1 LISYHASWVV
11 PISAAP
17 IRDGQ
22 VNVERGRV
30 RDVGAGGTAGAGVRG
45 GARLAGRVI
54 EQDLGNVILMPGL
67 VNAHT
72 HLELS
77 HLRGVVAPASNFVAW
92 VRQLLAARRGYP
104 DPRDP
109 VILGGAADAIE
120 EAVRTG
126 TAVVGDISN
135 TLITFDLL
143 ARSRLSAVLFYELI
157 GFNLEN
163 ADAMVQGAVEELR
176 ALPPMETVRPALAA
190 HAPYS
195 VARHLF
201 RAIREATEHDGLGPR
216 SVHLAESPE
225 ETQFIRAAA
234 GPWRMLLEELGAWE
248 PSWRAPGVSPVEYL
262 DDVGFLGG
270 ALVVHGVQM
279 SADDL
284 ARVAAR
290 GATLV
295 TCPRSNA
302 YTGAGTPPIDRFYAS
317 GVRVAVGTDSLT
329 STPDLNMFSELA
341 VMRAMAPTVPASRLL
356 DSATRQGAAA
366 LGFEADYGSIESGKR
381 GRLLAVAPGIHF
393 AEAADVE
400 EYLLSGIQPDQISWI
415 ERLDA

>member
-1 LISYHASWVV
+1 MAWWHA
-11 PISAAP
+11 
-17 IRDGQ
+17 
-22 VNVERGRV
+22 
-30 RDVGAGGTAGAGVRG
+30 
-45 GARLAGRVI
+45 
-54 EQDLGNVILMPGL
+54 
-67 VNAHT
+67 
-72 HLELS
+72 
-77 HLRGVVAPASNFVAW
+77 ASNFVAW

-109 VILGGAADAIE
+109 VILRGAADAIE

-163 ADAMVQGAVEELR
+163 ADALVQGAVEELR

-262 DDVGFLGG
+262 DDMGFLGG

-341 VMRAMAPTVPASRLL
+341 AMRAMAPTVPASRLL

-415 ERLDA
+415 ERLDD

>member
-11 PISAAP
+11 PIGAKP

-22 VNVERGRV
+22 VDIERGRV
-30 RDVGAGGTAGAGVRG
+30 VDVRAGEAGRAGGAGRAV
-45 GARLAGRVI
+45 

-77 HLRGVVAPASNFVAW
+77 HLRGVVAPASSFVAW
-92 VRQLLAARRGYP
+92 VRELLAARRGYP

-109 VILGGAADAIE
+109 VILRGAADAIE

-135 TLITFDLL
+135 TLITFELL

-163 ADAMVQGAVEELR
+163 PDAFVERAVDELR
-176 ALPPMETVRPALAA
+176 ALRPMDSVRPALAA

-195 VARHLF
+195 VARRLF
-201 RAIREATEHDGLGPR
+201 RAIREATEHHQLGPH
-216 SVHLAESPE
+216 SVHLAESAE
-225 ETQFIRAAA
+225 EIQFIREAV
-234 GPWRMLLEELGAWE
+234 GPWRTLLEELGAWE

-262 DDVGFLGG
+262 DDNGFLRG
-270 ALVVHGVQM
+270 AIVVHGVQM

-284 ARVAAR
+284 AHVAAR

-302 YTGAGTPPIDRFYAS
+302 YTGAGTPPVERFYAS

-341 VMRAMAPTVPASRLL
+341 AMRALAPAVPASRLL
-356 DSATRQGAAA
+356 DSATRQGATA
-366 LGFEADYGSIESGKR
+366 LGFEADYGSIEPGKR
-381 GRLLAVAPGIHF
+381 GRLLAVAPGIHLT
-393 AEAADVE
+393 EALDVE
-400 EYLLSGIQPDQISWI
+400 EYLVSGIQPDQISWI
-415 ERLDA
+415 ERFGDRTC